1 MKIMKNHKLFLLL
14 LTFFY
19 LNIQPTFSQK
29 YDNTWLMG
37 YYYSSF
43 TNVTGL
49 DFYFGNPVSVGFAPP
64 FNFISTGGAWI
75 RDANGDLLFYT
86 NGCQVANFNNQLL
99 PNSNLF
105 NNYTPQ
111 NYYSV
116 CDLWQSVISLP
127 YPDQPKIY
135 IDAL

>member
-1 MKIMKNHKLFLLL
+1 MKNHKLFLLL

-49 DFYFGNPVSVGFAPP
+49 DFYFGNPVSVALRLHLILFQLEAHACQMQMAIC
-64 FNFISTGGAWI
+64 FFILMG
-75 RDANGDLLFYT
+75 
-86 NGCQVANFNNQLL
+86 V
-99 PNSNLF
+99 
-105 NNYTPQ
+105 
-111 NYYSV
+111 
-116 CDLWQSVISLP
+116 
-127 YPDQPKIY
+127 K
-135 IDAL
+135 